1 MELVKV
7 NHAIAVAV
15 NFSDDLLPDA
25 VIRVDVMAEDR
36 SDLSGLDGTTA
47 ISVEESEGCAHVLL
61 VEQLVL
67 VNSGCAPLRKVDSA
81 TRVGVSLHKDR
92 LGTFVDCS
100 RILIREELTVA
111 LDELIL
117 LDQAITIFIPL
128 LEGLFEFVLLSLSSE
143 MTSHEGQ
150 RRLLKLGLV
159 LFNSNKI

>member
-15 NFSDDLLPDA
+15 YFSDDLLPDA

-67 VNSGCAPLRKVDSA
+67 VNSGCAPLGEVNSA
-81 TRVGVSLHKDR
+81 TIVRVSLHED
-92 LGTFVDCS
+92 
-100 RILIREELTVA
+100 
-111 LDELIL
+111 
-117 LDQAITIFIPL
+117 
-128 LEGLFEFVLLSLSSE
+128 
-143 MTSHEGQ
+143 
-150 RRLLKLGLV
+150 
-159 LFNSNKI
+159 